1 MSTMHR
7 DVADLVERD
16 QVALG
21 CPYPIFD
28 ELRAAPEGLVFSEPL
43 GAWVATGYDD
53 IVQILRDTSTW
64 SSKSPICPAGRRPR
78 LVEAIAEL
86 AAEPSLAGDLAAV
99 ISTQRQATVLL
110 FADPPDHVRQRRAVN
125 GAFRPS
131 RIRNLEPMIQSIS
144 DRLLASFAGRG
155 HAELVG
161 EYAALLP
168 MEVIARTLGVD
179 DDDLLMF
186 KRWSDDMAVPIGN
199 ASPTPDQARAY
210 VLSSREFAD
219 HFALLLRRRHEC
231 RMDDLVSDVA
241 HAEVDGHRLSEPE
254 QLEVLAQLLV
264 AGNETTTKLI
274 ANIAWHLAT
283 DPELRLRVAGDRSLV
298 ANLVEEVL
306 RLEAPANG
314 LFRVATTDT
323 RVGGVDVAAGQ
334 SVWLVYAA
342 ANRDPAVFDAPS
354 RLDETRH
361 NASDHLAFGHGE
373 HFCLGARLARLEA
386 NVATNAILDHL
397 PRLAIAPQHESVWE
411 DSFILRGL
419 RHLHVTFDPRAR

>member
-1 MSTMHR
+1 MSASHR
-7 DVADLVERD
+7 DMADLVERD

-28 ELRAAPEGLVFSEPL
+28 ELRGARARLVFSDDL

-53 IVQILRDTSTW
+53 IVQILRDTATW
-64 SSKSPICPAGRRPR
+64 SSRSPTCPAGRRPK
-78 LVEAIAEL
+78 LVEAIAQL
-86 AAEPSLAGDLAAV
+86 ATEPSLAGELATV

-131 RIRNLEPMIQSIS
+131 RIRNLEPMIKGIS

-155 HAELVG
+155 YAELVG
-161 EYAALLP
+161 EYAAPLP
-168 MEVIARTLGVD
+168 MEVIARALGVD

-186 KRWSDDMAVPIGN
+186 KRWSDAMAVPIGN

-210 VLSSREFAD
+210 VVSSRQFAD
-219 HFALLLRRRHEC
+219 YFAALLRRRRE
-231 RMDDLVSDVA
+231 RPMEDLISDVA
-241 HAEVDGHRLSEPE
+241 HAEVDGRPLSEPE

-283 DPELRLRVAGDRSLV
+283 DPELRRRVAADRSLV
-298 ANLVEEVL
+298 ENFVEEVL

-314 LFRVATTDT
+314 LFRVATADT
-323 RVGGVDVAAGQ
+323 RVGDVAVTAGQ

-342 ANRDPAVFDAPS
+342 ANRDPAVFDSPAE
-354 RLDETRH
+354 LDETRL
-361 NASDHLAFGHGE
+361 NATDHLAFGHGE

-397 PRLAIAPQHESVWE
+397 PGLAIAPEHESVWE

-419 RHLHVTFDPRAR
+419 RHLHVTFAS

>member
-1 MSTMHR
+1 M
-7 DVADLVERD
+7 ADLVERD
-16 QVALG
+16 QLALG

-28 ELRAAPEGLVFSEPL
+28 ELRGAGERLVFSDDL

-53 IVQILRDTSTW
+53 IVQILRDTATW
-64 SSKSPICPAGRRPR
+64 SSRSPTCPAGRRPK
-78 LVEAIAEL
+78 LVEAIAQL
-86 AAEPSLAGDLAAV
+86 ATEPSLAGELATV

-131 RIRNLEPMIQSIS
+131 RIRNLEPMIKGIS

-161 EYAALLP
+161 EYAAPLP
-168 MEVIARTLGVD
+168 MEVIARALGVD

-186 KRWSDDMAVPIGN
+186 KRWSDAMAVPIGN

-210 VLSSREFAD
+210 VVSSRQFAD
-219 HFALLLRRRHEC
+219 YFAALLRRRREC
-231 RMDDLVSDVA
+231 PMEDLISDVA
-241 HAEVDGHRLSEPE
+241 HAEVDGRPLSEPE

-283 DPELRLRVAGDRSLV
+283 DPELRRRVAADRSLV
-298 ANLVEEVL
+298 ENFVEEVL

-323 RVGGVDVAAGQ
+323 KVGDVAVTAGQ

-342 ANRDPAVFDAPS
+342 ANRDPAVFDSPAE
-354 RLDETRH
+354 LDETRL
-361 NASDHLAFGHGE
+361 NATDHLAFGHGE

-397 PRLAIAPQHESVWE
+397 PGLAIAPEHESVWE

-419 RHLHVTFDPRAR
+419 RHLHVTFAS